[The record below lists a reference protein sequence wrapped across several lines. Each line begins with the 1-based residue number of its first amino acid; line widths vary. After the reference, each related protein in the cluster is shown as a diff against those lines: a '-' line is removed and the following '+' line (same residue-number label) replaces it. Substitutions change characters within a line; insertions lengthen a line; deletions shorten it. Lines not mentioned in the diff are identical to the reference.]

1 VDHKLRPD
9 EESVYVIKKLKRRIL
24 QMPDKIVIRYSGN
37 DRSRSTVRF
46 LGEHETS
53 DSQLLV
59 VGDETK
65 IIFTGSNFSEE
76 KYHELKGDEH
86 EKRLLSR

>member
-1 VDHKLRPD
+1 
-9 EESVYVIKKLKRRIL
+9 
-24 QMPDKIVIRYSGN
+24 MPDKIVIRYSGN

-46 LGEHETS
+46 LGENETS
-53 DSQLLV
+53 DSQILV
-59 VGDETK
+59 VGEETK

-76 KYHELKGDEH
+76 KYRELKGDEH

>member
-1 VDHKLRPD
+1 
-9 EESVYVIKKLKRRIL
+9 
-24 QMPDKIVIRYSGN
+24 MPDKIVVRYSGN
-37 DRSRSTVRF
+37 DRSRPTVRF

-53 DSQLLV
+53 DTQILV
-59 VGDETK
+59 VGEETK

-76 KYHELKGDEH
+76 KYLELKGDEH